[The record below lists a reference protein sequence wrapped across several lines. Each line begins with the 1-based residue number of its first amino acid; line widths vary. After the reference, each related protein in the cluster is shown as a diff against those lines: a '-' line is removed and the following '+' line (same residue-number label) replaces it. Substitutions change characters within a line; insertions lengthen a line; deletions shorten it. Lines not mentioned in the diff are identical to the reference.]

1 MTGSTDVWNRC
12 LEALQKDLNRQSFET
27 WFKPTKG
34 SLVDGN
40 TLQVLVPN
48 EFFRDWI
55 RDHYSC
61 DIQKA
66 VRDSHPEQL
75 EIRFEVDPSLRTQEN
90 PGTAAP
96 NPTDPL
102 PGTEGVT
109 PVAVP
114 AQVELTFIEKPVTSR
129 GTKAHEFVLNPK
141 FAFDNFV
148 VGNSNRFAHAA
159 SLAVAESPG
168 KSYNPLFIYG
178 GVGLGKTH
186 LLQAIGN
193 YARQQNPNVKI
204 LYISSERFLNDFIES
219 IQSGK
224 SLDFRNKY
232 RTVDLLL
239 IDDIQFWE
247 GKESTQEEFF
257 HTFNVLYEAGK
268 QIVATSDS
276 HPKEIRLEERLKNR
290 FEMGLVTDIQEPDL
304 ETRVAILRKKAAG
317 AGAVVPNEVMT
328 YIAHHVK
335 SNIRELEGSM
345 LRVLAFASLTKQEIT
360 LDAIKEVLKYS
371 LPSDDRRVSIE
382 TIQRLVAERY
392 NCKFFDM
399 RSRKRTK
406 SVAFP
411 RQVAMYLSRELTPH
425 SLSEIGAAFGGKDH
439 TTIIHAY
446 DKIDDL
452 SSNDPTLAA
461 EIQSL
466 RKTLTEGSSHA

>member
-1 MTGSTDVWNRC
+1 MTGSSNVWDRC
-12 LEALQKDLNRQSFET
+12 LESLQKDMNRQSFET

-34 SLVDGN
+34 DLVDPHV
-40 TLQVLVPN
+40 LQVMVPN

-55 RDHYSC
+55 RDHYSA

-66 VRDSHPEQL
+66 VRETYPEQL
-75 EIRFEVDPSLRTQEN
+75 EIRFEVDSASREKPSSPVSE
-90 PGTAAP
+90 PSASETA
-96 NPTDPL
+96 PT
-102 PGTEGVT
+102 
-109 PVAVP
+109 
-114 AQVELTFIEKPVTSR
+114 AQVELAFVSR
-129 GTKAHEFVLNPK
+129 PGADRPSKGHEFILNPK

-193 YARQQNPNVKI
+193 YARQQNPNIRI

-219 IQSGK
+219 IQTGK

-232 RTVDLLL
+232 RTVDMLL

-268 QIVATSDS
+268 QIVATSDT
-276 HPKEIRLEERLKNR
+276 HPKEIPLEERLKNR
-290 FEMGLVTDIQEPDL
+290 FQMGLTTDIQEPDV

-317 AGAVVPNEVMT
+317 AGVGVPAEVMT
-328 YIAHHVK
+328 FIAHHVK

-360 LDAIKEVLKYS
+360 LDTVKEVLKDS
-371 LPSDDRRVSIE
+371 LPSDDRKISIE
-382 TIQRLVAERY
+382 TIQRFVAERY

-399 RSRKRTK
+399 RSKKRTK
-406 SVAFP
+406 LVAFP

-446 DKIDDL
+446 DKIEDL
-452 SSNDPTLAA
+452 CSNDPSLAA
-461 EIQSL
+461 EIQSI
-466 RKTLTEGSSHA
+466 RKALTEGTHGV